1 MLHLQLFQKIGCV
14 SCEARVSPVF
24 PVICN
29 VYPCSLCSLHIVTC
43 ASEPLPAVLP
53 LPLPSP
59 PWSLLVSALYL
70 WVCFFSLLFMN
81 VLCFLDSTHTWSIS
95 SAAQL
100 FPTLYNPPWTT
111 ACQASLSIT
120 NSWTLLK
127 LMSVESVMPSN
138 HLIPLLLPPSIFPSV
153 RVFSSE
159 STLPIRWPKHW
170 SFSFSISPSND
181 YSGVIS
187 FRIDFSDFL

>member
-1 MLHLQLFQKIGCV
+1 
-14 SCEARVSPVF
+14 
-24 PVICN
+24 
-29 VYPCSLCSLHIVTC
+29 
-43 ASEPLPAVLP
+43 
-53 LPLPSP
+53 
-59 PWSLLVSALYL
+59 
-70 WVCFFSLLFMN
+70 MN

-170 SFSFSISPSND
+170 SFSFSISPSSEH
-181 YSGVIS
+181 SGLIS
-187 FRIDFSDFL
+187 FRMDWLDLLAVQGTLICLRLISFSTVSSNSLMSFLLFVLGSSFFLI